1 MIDLTYEI
9 LLSKK
14 EAMTFKEIWNEI
26 CDILSL
32 SEEEA
37 KEKIAQFYTDL
48 NIDGRF
54 LPLGENRWG
63 LQDWYPIEQVEK
75 DFVTSTKKK
84 KKGKKPVQ
92 MDDDL
97 DMEDYDETEDEDLD
111 YDDLDDFEDE
121 DFDEED
127 LDHDFDEDEI
137 DDDLD
142 DDFDDLDDF
151 ETEDE
156 EE

>member
-63 LQDWYPIEQVEK
+63 LQDWYPIEQVEE